1 MPLAGTVIPP
11 LLAISASSFLVSFAV
26 LLYNVT
32 QVSFR
37 QRLCPRPLLGRMNA
51 SIRFI
56 VWGVMPIGS
65 LLAGVLGEAY
75 GVRPVYWI
83 GFVGAAVAA
92 LPVVLSP
99 LMTMRD
105 MPRELDRLS

>member
-1 MPLAGTVIPP
+1 MLAVAGSMF
-11 LLAISASSFLVSFAV
+11 LLSFAV

-37 QRLCPRPLLGRMNA
+37 QRLCPPELLGRMNA

-56 VWGVMPIGS
+56 VYGCMPIGS
-65 LLAGVLGEAY
+65 FIGGVLGVAY
-75 GVRPVYWI
+75 GARAVYWI
-83 GFVGAAVAA
+83 SAFGFVLAA
-92 LPVVLSP
+92 LPVVFSP

-105 MPRELDRLS
+105 MPAELDRLS